1 MYYIA
6 SDHAGLV
13 VKNFILEYFKLK
25 GLEIKDL
32 YKLEKDSKVDYPDMA
47 FLVAKEVQKD
57 KANKGILICGSGIGV
72 SIGAN
77 RFKDIRAA
85 LCTDSYMAKMARM
98 HNDANVLCLG
108 ERVSGLGVIESILE
122 AFLNTDFE
130 GGRHT
135 LRVNK
140 LYN

>member
-13 VKNFILEYFKLK
+13 VKNFILEYFSERNLA
-25 GLEIKDL
+25 IKDL
-32 YKLEKDSKVDYPDMA
+32 YKLEKDSKVDYPDIA

-57 KANKGILICGSGIGV
+57 KDSRGILICGSGIGV

-98 HNDANVLCLG
+98 HNDANILCLG

-122 AFLNTDFE
+122 AFLNTSFE